1 MFGPFAI
8 RDMMKQKGQMH
19 KKIKLRLMDK
29 NSIINFV
36 RACLATVCESGH
48 SSFEKIMPKYMIV
61 PRLSN

>member
-8 RDMMKQKGQMH
+8 RDMMKQKGLMH
-19 KKIKLRLMDK
+19 KRKARLMDK